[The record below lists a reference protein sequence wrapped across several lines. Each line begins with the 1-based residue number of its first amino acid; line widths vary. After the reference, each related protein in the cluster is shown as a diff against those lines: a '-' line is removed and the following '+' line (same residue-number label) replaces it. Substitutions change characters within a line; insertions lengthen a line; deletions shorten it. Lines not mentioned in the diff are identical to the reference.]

1 MSNDTLIAMPKMFYK
16 IIPKNSKVVYNE
28 IRERTNN
35 FNDFKNPEFKTKLLE
50 TLQDRNLMIHYGFLN
65 ESPSLDVNKQV
76 VGKDG
81 CYMTKTT
88 ENNNCLFI
96 WHNRTTHQYEFWALN
111 KHDTINAMD
120 VIRYRIHKLSN

>member
-1 MSNDTLIAMPKMFYK
+1 
-16 IIPKNSKVVYNE
+16 
-28 IRERTNN
+28 
-35 FNDFKNPEFKTKLLE
+35 
-50 TLQDRNLMIHYGFLN
+50 MIHYGFLN

>member
-1 MSNDTLIAMPKMFYK
+1 MSSEIAMPKMFYK

-35 FNDFKNPEFKTKLLE
+35 FNDIKNPEFKTKLLE
-50 TLQDRNLMIHYGFLN
+50 SLEDRNAIIHYGFLN
-65 ESPSLDVNKQV
+65 ESTSLDVNKQV

-81 CYMTKTT
+81 CYMNKTT

-96 WHNRTTHQYEFWALN
+96 WHNRSTHQFEFWAKN
-111 KHDTINAMD
+111 KPDTIHAMD
-120 VIRYRIHKLSN
+120 AIRYRIHKFSN